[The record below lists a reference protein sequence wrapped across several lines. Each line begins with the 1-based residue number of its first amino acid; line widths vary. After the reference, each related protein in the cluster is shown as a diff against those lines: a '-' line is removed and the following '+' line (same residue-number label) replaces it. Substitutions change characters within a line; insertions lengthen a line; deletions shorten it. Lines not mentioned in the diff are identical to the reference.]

1 MTLLPAAAGVERRSL
16 AEEAY
21 AAIKAEIVTNRLPP
35 GAQRLEEE
43 LAIQLGMSRTPV
55 REAIIRLEREGLVD
69 IVPRRGVRVRPL
81 TKRDV
86 REITEVLTC
95 LETQAAERLA
105 GRRLAPHE
113 IARLEQ
119 AIADMDAALEADDT
133 DAWAQADYGFHRSLI
148 ELCGN
153 RHLEEIGL
161 NFLDKAHRFRLLTMP
176 YRARPVYSNV
186 NHAAVVEA
194 IRRGDAQ
201 TAVDIHRAHKRRWA
215 RELSEILERMDLPE

>member
-1 MTLLPAAAGVERRSL
+1 VGVTDIGPERKSL
-16 AEEAY
+16 ADSAY
-21 AAIKAEIVTNRLPP
+21 ALLKDQIIDNRLPP
-35 GAQRLEEE
+35 GSQKLEEE
-43 LAIQLGMSRTPV
+43 LALQLGMSRTPV
-55 REAIIRLEREGLVD
+55 REAIIRLEREGFVEV
-69 IVPRRGVRVRPL
+69 VPRRGVRVRAL

-95 LETQAAERLA
+95 LESQAAERLA
-105 GRRLAPHE
+105 GRRLAPE
-113 IARLEQ
+113 EMARLEQ
-119 AIADMDAALEADDT
+119 AIAGMDVALEAEDS
-133 DAWAQADYGFHRSLI
+133 DAWAQADYRFHRLLI

-153 RHLEEIGL
+153 RHLEQIAT

-201 TAVDIHRAHKRRWA
+201 SAVDIHRAHKRRWA